1 MLKKLQRRFIAIAM
15 VALASLM
22 LFQNLAVNAITIY
35 QRDLDARSIL
45 KVIAKN
51 GGVLP
56 SQYIDEYDYLT
67 GFFSPFSDYHVETP
81 YSTRYFVV
89 ELYDNIV
96 TRISTEHIAAVDKQT
111 ALQYANEAYKGEP
124 GFGFLDVYRYLYTKN
139 GSRSMIVFL
148 DMQKEM
154 KQSTVLLNISFMV
167 SFIALGFLLLF
178 VYLLSKRAM
187 RPVAMA
193 MDKQK
198 QFITDAGHELK
209 TPIAIIKADAEV
221 LELCQGENEWVSSI
235 KNQTDRMTHLV
246 KSLVDLSKLNEM
258 NKETKSWFN
267 ISNAVL
273 ETAEGFETS
282 AKVAGKHFSYSASG
296 EIRYLGNEQ
305 EIRQLIS
312 ILCDNAIKYTDE
324 GGYIKLIV
332 YKAGKNIQIE
342 SYNTCEYVDPNTTE
356 KLFDRFYRGDSS
368 RAREEKTGGYG
379 IGLSIAKAIV
389 DRHHGKIR
397 VVTGGTTSITFKITL

>member
-22 LFQNLAVNAITIY
+22 LFQNMAVNAITIY

-56 SQYIDEYDYLT
+56 NQYIDEYDYLT
-67 GFFSPFSDYHVETP
+67 GFFSPFSDYHIETP

-89 ELYDNIV
+89 ELHDNIV
-96 TRISTEHIAAVDKQT
+96 TRISTEHIAAVDNQT

-124 GFGFLDVYRYLYTKN
+124 GFGFLGVYRYLYTKN

-187 RPVAMA
+187 RPVVMA

-221 LELCQGENEWVSSI
+221 LELCRGENEWTSSI

-282 AKVAGKHFSYSASG
+282 AKAAGKHFSYSASG

-397 VVTGGTTSITFKITL
+397 VVTGGTTS